1 VNVPLQDITSE
12 RIQRQRREPTTT
24 ENRDQRDDA
33 RIGIAPVMI
42 RIREQHRAALLLR
55 NLARDAEQPLLR
67 HYTDSGEPRRVRI

>member
-1 VNVPLQDITSE
+1 
-12 RIQRQRREPTTT
+12 
-24 ENRDQRDDA
+24 
-33 RIGIAPVMI
+33 MI